1 MFKEENLGKFYIK
14 NDEIYIVTG
23 YNYLTNKYIV
33 SDVFINLKQKLIKTS
48 FYKEADDDSNFIS
61 YKDYPKKLE
70 KSTKAKLNKEKYI
83 DFYNKHY
90 PKDKEKIYEYERAF
104 NKLKE
109 TNINIKSLKYLLK
122 LKLKEEQKEVYE
134 KELKQAEKGLR
145 KNKKIIYRYCGKI
158 DGDYIL
164 DILKKNDYPDIN
176 VIKCKNER
184 ILKRKEELLKLYDE
198 IIKQYGDFIKEEHL
212 PKIKE

>member
-1 MFKEENLGKFYIK
+1 MFRKENLGKFYIK

-23 YNYLTNKYIV
+23 YDYLTKKYIV

-48 FYKEADDDSNFIS
+48 FYKEVDDDSNFIS

-70 KSTKAKLNKEKYI
+70 KSTKTKLN
-83 DFYNKHY
+83 
-90 PKDKEKIYEYERAF
+90 KEKIYEYERAF

-109 TNINIKSLKYLLK
+109 TNINIKSLKCLLK

-145 KNKKIIYRYCGKI
+145 KNKKLIYRYCGKI

-164 DILKKNDYPDIN
+164 DILEKNDYPDIN
-176 VIKCKNER
+176 IIKYKNER

-198 IIKQYGDFIKEEHL
+198 IMKQYGDFIKEEHL